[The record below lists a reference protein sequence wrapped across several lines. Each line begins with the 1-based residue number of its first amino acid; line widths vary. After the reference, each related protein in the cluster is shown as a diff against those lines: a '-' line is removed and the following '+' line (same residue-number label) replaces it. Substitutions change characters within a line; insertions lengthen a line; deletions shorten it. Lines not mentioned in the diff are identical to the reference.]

1 VRILVDQ
8 SGYDLLNLG
17 DVAMLQSCVARLRA
31 QWPGAEIMVI
41 THDPQSLVSYCP
53 GVTPVGIVADS
64 RLFRLLPRKA
74 RLVCEQAWKLAA
86 PYTAGR
92 SGHRVVLG
100 KPRTAV
106 QAVHAADVVVASG
119 GAYLTDT
126 WWWHAAG
133 VLSLLSLAQRLG
145 KPTAMFGQGIGPM
158 RLRALRAQS
167 RAVLPG
173 LVVLGLREDRL
184 GRDLALTFGAMP
196 GVVMVTGDDA
206 LESIGDTKVSEGD
219 GLGLSLRVADYAGV
233 DHATA
238 AAIGDLMLETAATLG
253 APVVAL
259 PVCRHAA
266 DAAVLRALLG
276 GAHSRPGIEVTDLES
291 PRELFSAAA
300 SCRTIV
306 TGSYHAAVFGLAY
319 GVPAVCLTKSSYY
332 DAKFG
337 GLQALFPDACFVV
350 SLDAPD
356 LPDCLR
362 RAIQQAWQLPAPSR
376 AAARDT
382 AARLKDAGREA
393 YAQFRIAVDKDSVMA
408 AADSQ
413 EGVVR

>member
-31 QWPGAEIMVI
+31 QWPTAEIMVI
-41 THDPQSLVSYCP
+41 THEPRRLASYCP
-53 GVTPVGIVADS
+53 GTTPIGIVADS
-64 RLFRLLPRKA
+64 PLFRLLPRKI
-74 RLVCEQAWKLAA
+74 RLACEQAWKLAA
-86 PYTAGR
+86 PYLSGR
-92 SGHRVVLG
+92 SGHRVVIG
-100 KPRTAV
+100 QPRTAV

-133 VLSLLSLAQRLG
+133 VLSLLSLAQRLS

-196 GVVMVTGDDA
+196 GVVVVTGDDA
-206 LESIGDTKVSEGD
+206 LESVGDTEVARGD
-219 GLGLSLRVADYAGV
+219 GLGLSLRVSDYAGV
-233 DHATA
+233 NLATA
-238 AAIGDLMLETAATLG
+238 AAIGDLMLEIAATLG
-253 APVVAL
+253 APIVAL
-259 PVCRHAA
+259 PVCKHAG
-266 DAAVLRALLG
+266 DAEVLRTLLKS
-276 GAHSRPGIEVTDLES
+276 AHTRPDTEVADLATPED
-291 PRELFSAAA
+291 LFSAAA

-319 GVPAVCLTKSSYY
+319 GIPAVCLTKSSYY

-350 SLDAPD
+350 SLNAPD
-356 LPDCLR
+356 FPACLR
-362 RAIQQAWQLPAPSR
+362 RAIQQAWRLSGSSR

-382 AARLKDAGREA
+382 AARLGDAGREA
-393 YAQFRIAVDKDSVMA
+393 YARFRIAVERDSVVA
-408 AADSQ
+408 AADDQ
-413 EGVVR
+413 EGLVR